1 MTKDDVISRVGI
13 RRSDGKL
20 EANDADG
27 RTIDHDLDYG
37 GGL

>member
-1 MTKDDVISRVGI
+1 MTTVNVISRFRI